1 MFLTIAF
8 FCLLGV
14 FYGSFVGSYIIRFP
28 KLIDAQSNVTI
39 YSPRSRC
46 EECGATLK
54 YYMLIPLLSYLIQRG
69 RCLFCKRSISKFYF
83 LNELFHLS
91 LMASILWSGALPS
104 NLESILIFLV
114 IVSLYAQFLIDLRHL
129 ALSLFF
135 SGKILILGL
144 ILNGYFGL
152 FTDIASS
159 LMGAFAGYASLYLIN
174 KIYFLI
180 RKREGIGGGDFIL
193 LASIGALLGFQLL
206 SIVVLIASLI
216 ALLIYFLGREHYTN
230 KVPFGSGLALSAIL
244 IAAIKLSVM
253 Y

>member
-1 MFLTIAF
+1 MCLTIAF

-46 EECGATLK
+46 EVCGATLK

-83 LNELFHLS
+83 LNELFHLL

-114 IVSLYAQFLIDLRHL
+114 IASLYAQFLIDLRHL

-180 RKREGIGGGDFIL
+180 RKREGIIISERNANSLKDKIEYVKKEYTFIQKKMINNQLPTKSDFIEDL
-193 LASIGALLGFQLL
+193 F
-206 SIVVLIASLI
+206 
-216 ALLIYFLGREHYTN
+216 
-230 KVPFGSGLALSAIL
+230 KIL
-244 IAAIKLSVM
+244 NQD
-253 Y
+253 

>member
-1 MFLTIAF
+1 M
-8 FCLLGV
+8 
-14 FYGSFVGSYIIRFP
+14 GSYIIRFP

-46 EECGATLK
+46 EECGSILK
-54 YYMLIPLLSYLIQRG
+54 YYMLIPLLSYLAQRG
-69 RCLFCKRSISKFYF
+69 RCLFCKRLISKFYF
-83 LNELFHLS
+83 INELFHLS
-91 LMASILWSGALPS
+91 LMASILWSGVLPS

-114 IVSLYAQFLIDLRHL
+114 IVSLYSQFLIDLRHL

-135 SGKILILGL
+135 SAKILILGL

-159 LMGAFAGYASLYLIN
+159 LIGAFAGYASLYLIN

-193 LASIGALLGFQLL
+193 LASIGAMLGYQLL
-206 SIVVLIASLI
+206 SIVVLIASLFSI
-216 ALLIYFLGREHYTN
+216 LIYLIGRSHYID
-230 KVPFGSGLALSAIL
+230 KVPFGSGLSLSAIL
-244 IAAIKLSVM
+244 VIAIKIFSM
-253 Y
+253 

>member
-1 MFLTIAF
+1 
-8 FCLLGV
+8 
-14 FYGSFVGSYIIRFP
+14 
-28 KLIDAQSNVTI
+28 
-39 YSPRSRC
+39 
-46 EECGATLK
+46 
-54 YYMLIPLLSYLIQRG
+54 MLIPLLSYLIQRG
-69 RCLFCKRSISKFYF
+69 RCLFCKKSISKFYF

-91 LMASILWSGALPS
+91 LMASILWSGVLPS
-104 NLESILIFLV
+104 NLESILLFLV

-144 ILNGYFGL
+144 ILNGYFDL

-193 LASIGALLGFQLL
+193 LASIGALLGYQLL
-206 SIVVLIASLI
+206 SIVVLIASLFSI
-216 ALLIYFLGREHYTN
+216 LMYLIGRSHYID
-230 KVPFGSGLALSAIL
+230 KVPFGSGLSLSALSL
-244 IAAIKLSVM
+244 IHI
-253 Y
+253 

>member
-14 FYGSFVGSYIIRFP
+14 FYGSFLGSYIIRFP

-46 EECGATLK
+46 EECGSILK
-54 YYMLIPLLSYLIQRG
+54 YYMLIPLLSYLAQRG
-69 RCLFCKRSISKFYF
+69 RCLFCKRLISKFYF
-83 LNELFHLS
+83 INELFHLS
-91 LMASILWSGALPS
+91 LMASILWSGVLPS

-114 IVSLYAQFLIDLRHL
+114 IVSLYSQFLIDLRHL

-135 SGKILILGL
+135 SAKILILGL

-159 LMGAFAGYASLYLIN
+159 LIGAFAGYASLYLIN

-193 LASIGALLGFQLL
+193 LASIGAMLGYQLL
-206 SIVVLIASLI
+206 SIVVLIASLFSI
-216 ALLIYFLGREHYTN
+216 LIYLIGRSHYID
-230 KVPFGSGLALSAIL
+230 KVPFGSGLSLSAIL
-244 IAAIKLSVM
+244 VIAIKIFSM
-253 Y
+253 

>member
-1 MFLTIAF
+1 MFLIIAF
-8 FCLLGV
+8 SCLLSV

-28 KLIDAQSNVTI
+28 KLIDTQSNVTI

-69 RCLFCKRSISKFYF
+69 RCLFCKKSISKFYF

-91 LMASILWSGALPS
+91 LMASILWSGVLPS
-104 NLESILIFLV
+104 NLESILLFLV

-144 ILNGYFGL
+144 ILNGYFDL
-152 FTDIASS
+152 FTDIA
-159 LMGAFAGYASLYLIN
+159 L
-174 KIYFLI
+174 
-180 RKREGIGGGDFIL
+180 
-193 LASIGALLGFQLL
+193 
-206 SIVVLIASLI
+206 SLI
-216 ALLIYFLGREHYTN
+216 HI
-230 KVPFGSGLALSAIL
+230 
-244 IAAIKLSVM
+244 
-253 Y
+253 